1 MTNKEKNILRFKEK
15 YNKLVSTL
23 KKNNIS
29 ISIRYDGIDYFDN
42 KVLQHLKNNNIDFG
56 SVKKREYE
64 ITTYN
69 NKLSQIS
76 KEKWESFCQQ
86 INEFS
91 KIYLIFIDYTVDFEN
106 HYVILKF
113 DSPFNEI
120 QSIKNILWFNDIVD
134 LGLEYFVLDLK
145 KDSLFYFEI
154 DAGFNCFKIR

>member
-1 MTNKEKNILRFKEK
+1 M
-15 YNKLVSTL
+15 

-29 ISIRYDGIDYFDN
+29 ISITYDGIDYFDN

>member
-29 ISIRYDGIDYFDN
+29 ISITYDGIDFFDN
-42 KVLQHLKNNNIDFG
+42 KVLQYLKNNNIDFG

-76 KEKWESFCQQ
+76 KEKWESFCRQ

-91 KIYLIFIDYTVDFEN
+91 KIYLIYVDYTVDFEN

-113 DSPFNEI
+113 DSPFNEN

>member
-29 ISIRYDGIDYFDN
+29 ISITYDGIDYFDN

>member
-29 ISIRYDGIDYFDN
+29 ISITYDGIDYFDN
-42 KVLQHLKNNNIDFG
+42 KVLQYLKNNNIDFS

-91 KIYLIFIDYTVDFEN
+91 KIYLIYIDYTVDFEN

-113 DSPFNEI
+113 DSPFNEN
-120 QSIKNILWFNDIVD
+120 QSIKNILWFNDVVD

-154 DAGFNCFKIR
+154 DDGFNCFKIR

>member
-29 ISIRYDGIDYFDN
+29 ISITYDGIDYFDN
-42 KVLQHLKNNNIDFG
+42 KVLQYLKNNNIDFG
-56 SVKKREYE
+56 SVKKREYN

-76 KEKWESFCQQ
+76 KAKWESFCQQ

-91 KIYLIFIDYTVDFEN
+91 KIYLIYIDYTVDFEN

-113 DSPFNEI
+113 DSPFNEN

-154 DAGFNCFKIR
+154 DDEFNCFKIR

>member
-29 ISIRYDGIDYFDN
+29 ISITYDGIDYFDN
-42 KVLQHLKNNNIDFG
+42 KVLQYLKNNNIDFN

-91 KIYLIFIDYTVDFEN
+91 KIYLIYIDYTVDFEN

-113 DSPFNEI
+113 DSPFNEN
-120 QSIKNILWFNDIVD
+120 QSIKNILWFNDVVD

-154 DAGFNCFKIR
+154 DDGFNCFKIR

>member
-29 ISIRYDGIDYFDN
+29 ISITYDGIDYFDN
-42 KVLQHLKNNNIDFG
+42 KVLQYLKNNNIDFS
-56 SVKKREYE
+56 SVKKREYD

-113 DSPFNEI
+113 DSPFNEN

>member
-29 ISIRYDGIDYFDN
+29 ISITYDGIDYFDN

-106 HYVILKF
+106 LCVRFKKRFIILF
-113 DSPFNEI
+113 
-120 QSIKNILWFNDIVD
+120 
-134 LGLEYFVLDLK
+134 
-145 KDSLFYFEI
+145 
-154 DAGFNCFKIR
+154 